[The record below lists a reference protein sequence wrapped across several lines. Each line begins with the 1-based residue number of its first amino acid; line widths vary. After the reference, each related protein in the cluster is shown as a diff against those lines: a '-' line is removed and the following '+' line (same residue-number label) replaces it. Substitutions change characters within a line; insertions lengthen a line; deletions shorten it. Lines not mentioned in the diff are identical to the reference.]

1 MFSSF
6 PHALRRYGLH
16 SDVRNLMD
24 LYRLMELGLVSNLG
38 TLYEGGRYLIC
49 KSRRDFAPYTLAF
62 WDHFLGI
69 DTTHH
74 RTIDASVRDSEVYE
88 HWLSRK
94 LETGRIN
101 GKLDHEKLI
110 DEFLNDVLQ
119 SGLSSN
125 IQKEIEAREH
135 LSKDN
140 PEWRT
145 AGHHP
150 LREPSQMSA
159 TRWWT
164 IPEFHSKNLW
174 NG

>member
-74 RTIDASVRDSEVYE
+74 RTIDAAVRDSASYE

-110 DEFLNDVLQ
+110 DEFLNNVLH
-119 SGLSSN
+119 SELSRN
-125 IQKEIEAREH
+125 I
-135 LSKDN
+135 
-140 PEWRT
+140 
-145 AGHHP
+145 
-150 LREPSQMSA
+150 
-159 TRWWT
+159 
-164 IPEFHSKNLW
+164 
-174 NG
+174 